1 MKKLPDDWQSIL
13 KEEVKKPYYTT
24 LRRFVATERE
34 HHQVFPPENEVFA
47 ALEATSFSRTRVL
60 LLGQDPYHGE
70 GQAHGL
76 CFSVRP
82 GIRPPRSLVNILAE
96 LKNDL
101 GCPIPNHGSLQ
112 SWADQGV
119 LLLNAVLTVRA
130 HQPNSHKNQ
139 GWEIFTDA
147 IIQSL
152 STRAQPVVFALWGG
166 FAQKKAALIEAKKHP
181 LLLNAHPSP
190 LSARRGFFG
199 SKPFS
204 KINQALQKI
213 GQKEIDWAIP
223 DL

>member
-1 MKKLPDDWQSIL
+1 MENLPNDWQSIL
-13 KEEVKKPYYTT
+13 KEEVTKPYFKT
-24 LRRFVATERE
+24 LGRFVASERE
-34 HHQVFPPENEVFA
+34 NHLVFPPDKEVFA
-47 ALEATSFSRTRVL
+47 ALEATSFTQTKVL

-70 GQAHGL
+70 SQAHGL

-82 GIRPPRSLVNILAE
+82 GTRLPRSLVNILTE

-101 GCPIPNHGSLQ
+101 GCPIPTHGSLQ

-147 IIQSL
+147 IIQKL
-152 STRAQPVVFALWGG
+152 SSRAQPLVFALWGG
-166 FAQKKAALIEAKKHP
+166 FAQKKMALIEAKNHP
-181 LLLNAHPSP
+181 ILLNAHPSP
-190 LSARRGFFG
+190 LSAHRGFFG

-204 KINQALQKI
+204 KINQALRNI
-213 GQKEIDWAIP
+213 GQTEIDWAIP